1 MQTNMNQPIET
12 NMRRTFFGALLA
24 CFALFSAEKATAA
37 EAKIDTLSYITGQQI
52 GHTIHEEI
60 VPQMKLDYNAIIST
74 LDKLFASD
82 KSIKAEGITIS
93 PENINEVAKGY
104 FNESLQQRVIAAMGN
119 DTDQVFNAKE
129 KKIVSVLVGADFAY
143 SMKKAP
149 YEVEKKSFMKA
160 VNDVREGKEMLTLE
174 QANEF
179 MRNYYTVV
187 VPQKNKEESDK
198 WLAKVAK
205 QKGVQKTASGLLYR
219 IEAPGDMNI
228 KANKDEDVVKVLYTG
243 RTREGKVFDSNRWA
257 DMSEERKRMA
267 PESKDSPIEFPLDR
281 VIKGWTEGMKLIGKG
296 GRITLW
302 IPAELAY
309 GERGAGESIGPNEA
323 LCFDV
328 ELISVTNK

>member
-1 MQTNMNQPIET
+1 
-12 NMRRTFFGALLA
+12 MRKTFFGALLA

-104 FNESLQQRVIAAMGN
+104 FNESLQQRVMAAMGN
-119 DTDQVFNAKE
+119 DTAQVFNAKE
-129 KKIVSVLVGADFAY
+129 KKIVSALVGADFAY

-160 VNDVREGKEMLTLE
+160 VKDVKEGKEMLTLE
-174 QANEF
+174 QANAF

-198 WLAKVAK
+198 WLAKIAK

-219 IEAPGDMNI
+219 IENPGDMNI

-267 PESKDSPIEFPLDR
+267 PESKDSPIEFPLNR
-281 VIKGWTEGMKLIGKG
+281 VIKGWTEGMKFIGKG

-328 ELISVTNK
+328 ELIGVTNK

>member
-1 MQTNMNQPIET
+1 
-12 NMRRTFFGALLA
+12 MRKTFIGALLA
-24 CFALFSAEKATAA
+24 CFALFSADKAAAA
-37 EAKIDTLSYITGQQI
+37 EAKIDTLSYITGQQV

-60 VPQMKLDYNAIIST
+60 VPQMKLDHDAIVST
-74 LDKLFASD
+74 LDKLFASE
-82 KSIKAEGITIS
+82 KSIKAEDITIS

-119 DTDQVFNAKE
+119 DTAQVFNAKE

-174 QANEF
+174 QANSF

-257 DMSEERKRMA
+257 DMSEERRKML
-267 PESKDSPIEFPLDR
+267 PESKDSPIEFPLNR
-281 VIKGWTEGMKLIGKG
+281 VIKGWTEGMKFIGKG

>member
-1 MQTNMNQPIET
+1 
-12 NMRRTFFGALLA
+12 MRKTFFGALLA
-24 CFALFSAEKATAA
+24 CFALFSAEKAAAA

-60 VPQMKLDYNAIIST
+60 VPQMKLDYNAIVST

-119 DTDQVFNAKE
+119 DTVQVFNAKE

-143 SMKKAP
+143 SIKKAP

-174 QANEF
+174 QANSF

-198 WLAKVAK
+198 WLAKIAK

-257 DMSEERKRMA
+257 DMSEERR
-267 PESKDSPIEFPLDR
+267 
-281 VIKGWTEGMKLIGKG
+281 
-296 GRITLW
+296 
-302 IPAELAY
+302 
-309 GERGAGESIGPNEA
+309 
-323 LCFDV
+323 
-328 ELISVTNK
+328 

>member
-12 NMRRTFFGALLA
+12 NMRRTFLGALLA

-119 DTDQVFNAKE
+119 DTAQVFNAKE

-149 YEVEKKSFMKA
+149 YEVEKKSFIKA

-174 QANEF
+174 QANAF

-198 WLAKVAK
+198 WLAKIAK

-257 DMSEERKRMA
+257 DMSEERRKML
-267 PESKDSPIEFPLDR
+267 PESKDSPIEFPLNR
-281 VIKGWTEGMKLIGKG
+281 VIKGWTEGMKFIGKG

>member
-1 MQTNMNQPIET
+1 
-12 NMRRTFFGALLA
+12 MRKTFIGALLA
-24 CFALFSAEKATAA
+24 CFALFSAEKAAA
-37 EAKIDTLSYITGQQI
+37 TEAKIDTLSYITGQQI

-119 DTDQVFNAKE
+119 DTAQVFNAKE

-143 SMKKAP
+143 SIKKAP

-174 QANEF
+174 QANSF

-198 WLAKVAK
+198 WLAKIAK

-219 IEAPGDMNI
+219 IENPGDMNI

-257 DMSEERKRMA
+257 DMSEERRKML
-267 PESKDSPIEFPLDR
+267 PESKDSPIEFPLNR
-281 VIKGWTEGMKLIGKG
+281 VIKGWTEGMKFIGKG

-309 GERGAGESIGPNEA
+309 GERGAGELIGPNEA

>member
-1 MQTNMNQPIET
+1 MNQPIET

>member
-1 MQTNMNQPIET
+1 
-12 NMRRTFFGALLA
+12 
-24 CFALFSAEKATAA
+24 
-37 EAKIDTLSYITGQQI
+37 
-52 GHTIHEEI
+52 
-60 VPQMKLDYNAIIST
+60 
-74 LDKLFASD
+74 
-82 KSIKAEGITIS
+82 
-93 PENINEVAKGY
+93 
-104 FNESLQQRVIAAMGN
+104 
-119 DTDQVFNAKE
+119 
-129 KKIVSVLVGADFAY
+129 
-143 SMKKAP
+143 MKKAP

-174 QANEF
+174 QANSF

-257 DMSEERKRMA
+257 DMSEERRKML
-267 PESKDSPIEFPLDR
+267 PESKDSPIEFPLNR
-281 VIKGWTEGMKLIGKG
+281 VIKGWTEGMKFIGKG

>member
-12 NMRRTFFGALLA
+12 NMRRTFLGALLA

-119 DTDQVFNAKE
+119 DTAQVFNAKE

-174 QANEF
+174 QANAF

-187 VPQKNKEESDK
+187 VPQKNKVESDK

-257 DMSEERKRMA
+257 DMSEERRKML
-267 PESKDSPIEFPLDR
+267 PESKDSPIEFPLNR

>member
-1 MQTNMNQPIET
+1 
-12 NMRRTFFGALLA
+12 MRKTFFGALLA
-24 CFALFSAEKATAA
+24 CFALFSAEKAAAA

-60 VPQMKLDYNAIIST
+60 VPQMKLDYNAIVST

-119 DTDQVFNAKE
+119 DTVQVFNAKE

-143 SMKKAP
+143 SIKKAP

-257 DMSEERKRMA
+257 DMSEERRRMA
-267 PESKDSPIEFPLDR
+267 PESKDSPIEFPLNR
-281 VIKGWTEGMKLIGKG
+281 VIKGWTEGMKFIGKG

>member
-1 MQTNMNQPIET
+1 MNQPIET
-12 NMRRTFFGALLA
+12 NMRRTFLGALLA

-119 DTDQVFNAKE
+119 DTAQVFNAKE

-174 QANEF
+174 QANAF

-198 WLAKVAK
+198 WLAKIAK

-257 DMSEERKRMA
+257 DMSEERRKML
-267 PESKDSPIEFPLDR
+267 PESKDSPIEFPLNR

>member
-12 NMRRTFFGALLA
+12 NMRRTFLGALLA

-119 DTDQVFNAKE
+119 DTAQVFNAKE

-174 QANEF
+174 QANAF

-198 WLAKVAK
+198 WLAKIAK

-257 DMSEERKRMA
+257 DMSEERRKML
-267 PESKDSPIEFPLDR
+267 PESKDSPIEFPLNR

>member
-1 MQTNMNQPIET
+1 MNQPIET
-12 NMRRTFFGALLA
+12 NMIKTFIGALLA
-24 CFALFSAEKATAA
+24 CFALFSAEKAAAA

-119 DTDQVFNAKE
+119 DTAQVFNAKE

-174 QANEF
+174 QANSF

-257 DMSEERKRMA
+257 DMSEERRKML
-267 PESKDSPIEFPLDR
+267 PESKDSPIEFPLNR
-281 VIKGWTEGMKLIGKG
+281 VIKGWTEGMKFIGKG

>member
-1 MQTNMNQPIET
+1 
-12 NMRRTFFGALLA
+12 MRKTFLGALLA
-24 CFALFSAEKATAA
+24 CFALFSAEKAAAA

-119 DTDQVFNAKE
+119 DTSQVFNAKE

-174 QANEF
+174 QANSF

-257 DMSEERKRMA
+257 DMSEERRKML
-267 PESKDSPIEFPLDR
+267 PESKDSPIEFPLNR
-281 VIKGWTEGMKLIGKG
+281 VIKGWTEGMKFIGKG

-328 ELISVTNK
+328 ELIGVTNK

>member
-12 NMRRTFFGALLA
+12 NMIKTFIGALLA
-24 CFALFSAEKATAA
+24 CFALFSAEKAAAA

-119 DTDQVFNAKE
+119 DTAQVFNAKE

-174 QANEF
+174 QANSF

-205 QKGVQKTASGLLYR
+205 HKGVQKTASGLLYR

-257 DMSEERKRMA
+257 DMSEERRKML
-267 PESKDSPIEFPLDR
+267 PESKDSPIEFPLNR
-281 VIKGWTEGMKLIGKG
+281 VIKGWTEGMKFIGKG

>member
-1 MQTNMNQPIET
+1 M
-12 NMRRTFFGALLA
+12 LA

-60 VPQMKLDYNAIIST
+60 VPQMKLDYNAIVSA

-104 FNESLQQRVIAAMGN
+104 FNESLQQRVMAAMGN
-119 DTDQVFNAKE
+119 DTAQVFNAKE
-129 KKIVSVLVGADFAY
+129 KKIVSALVGADFAY

-160 VNDVREGKEMLTLE
+160 VNDVKEGKEMLTLE
-174 QANEF
+174 QANSF

-187 VPQKNKEESDK
+187 IPQKNKEESGK
-198 WLAKVAK
+198 WLAKIAK
-205 QKGVQKTASGLLYR
+205 QKGVQKTASGLFYR
-219 IEAPGDMNI
+219 IENPGDMNI

-243 RTREGKVFDSNRWA
+243 RTRDGKVFDSNRWA
-257 DMSEERKRMA
+257 DMSEERKRML
-267 PESKDSPIEFPLDR
+267 PESKDSPIEFPLNR
-281 VIKGWTEGMKLIGKG
+281 VIKGWTEGMKFIGKG

-328 ELISVTNK
+328 ELIGVTNK

>member
-12 NMRRTFFGALLA
+12 NMRKTFIGALLT
-24 CFALFSAEKATAA
+24 CFALFSAEKAAAA

-119 DTDQVFNAKE
+119 DTAQVFNAKE

-174 QANEF
+174 QANSF

-257 DMSEERKRMA
+257 DMSEERRKML
-267 PESKDSPIEFPLDR
+267 PESKDSPIEFPLNR
-281 VIKGWTEGMKLIGKG
+281 VIKGWTEGMKFIGKG

>member
-1 MQTNMNQPIET
+1 MNQPIET
-12 NMRRTFFGALLA
+12 NMRKTFFGALLA
-24 CFALFSAEKATAA
+24 CFALFSAEKAAAA

-93 PENINEVAKGY
+93 PKNINEVAKGY
-104 FNESLQQRVIAAMGN
+104 FNESLQQRVMAAMGN
-119 DTDQVFNAKE
+119 DTAQVFNAKE
-129 KKIVSVLVGADFAY
+129 KKIVSALVGADFAY

-179 MRNYYTVV
+179 MRNYYIVV

-198 WLAKVAK
+198 WLAKIAK

-219 IEAPGDMNI
+219 IENPGDMNI

-243 RTREGKVFDSNRWA
+243 RTREGKVFDSNRRA

-267 PESKDSPIEFPLDR
+267 PESKDSPIEFPLNR

>member
-1 MQTNMNQPIET
+1 
-12 NMRRTFFGALLA
+12 MRKTFLGALLA
-24 CFALFSAEKATAA
+24 CFALFSAEKAAAA
-37 EAKIDTLSYITGQQI
+37 EAKIDTLSYITGQQT

-60 VPQMKLDYNAIIST
+60 VPQMKLDYNAIVST

-119 DTDQVFNAKE
+119 DTAQVFNAKE

-257 DMSEERKRMA
+257 DMSEERRKML
-267 PESKDSPIEFPLDR
+267 PESKDSPIEFPLNR
-281 VIKGWTEGMKLIGKG
+281 VIKGWTEGMKFIGKG

>member
-60 VPQMKLDYNAIIST
+60 VPQMKLDHDAIVST

-119 DTDQVFNAKE
+119 DTAQVFNAKE

-174 QANEF
+174 QANAF

-198 WLAKVAK
+198 WLAKIAK

-219 IEAPGDMNI
+219 IENPGDINI

-267 PESKDSPIEFPLDR
+267 PESKDSPIEFPLNR

>member
-1 MQTNMNQPIET
+1 
-12 NMRRTFFGALLA
+12 MRKTFFGALLA
-24 CFALFSAEKATAA
+24 CFALFSAEKAAAA

-60 VPQMKLDYNAIIST
+60 VPQMKLDYNAIVST

-119 DTDQVFNAKE
+119 DTVQVFNAKE

-143 SMKKAP
+143 SIKKAP

-267 PESKDSPIEFPLDR
+267 PESKDSPIEFPLNR

>member
-1 MQTNMNQPIET
+1 
-12 NMRRTFFGALLA
+12 MRKTFLGALLA
-24 CFALFSAEKATAA
+24 CFALFSAEKAAAA

-60 VPQMKLDYNAIIST
+60 VPQMKLDHDAIVST

-119 DTDQVFNAKE
+119 DTAQVFNAKE

-198 WLAKVAK
+198 WLAKIAK

-257 DMSEERKRMA
+257 DMSEERRKML
-267 PESKDSPIEFPLDR
+267 PESKDSPIEFPLNR
-281 VIKGWTEGMKLIGKG
+281 VIKGWTEGMKFIGKG

>member
-1 MQTNMNQPIET
+1 
-12 NMRRTFFGALLA
+12 MRKTFIGALLA
-24 CFALFSAEKATAA
+24 CFALFSAEKAAA
-37 EAKIDTLSYITGQQI
+37 TEAKIDTLSYITGQQI

-119 DTDQVFNAKE
+119 DTAQVFNAKE

-174 QANEF
+174 QANAF

-187 VPQKNKEESDK
+187 VPQKNKVESDK

-267 PESKDSPIEFPLDR
+267 PESKDSPIEFPLNR
-281 VIKGWTEGMKLIGKG
+281 VIKGWTEGMKFIGKG

>member
-1 MQTNMNQPIET
+1 M
-12 NMRRTFFGALLA
+12 LA
-24 CFALFSAEKATAA
+24 CFALFSAEKAAAA

-119 DTDQVFNAKE
+119 DTSQVFNAKE

-174 QANEF
+174 QANSF

-257 DMSEERKRMA
+257 DMSEERRKML
-267 PESKDSPIEFPLDR
+267 PESKDSPIEFPLNR
-281 VIKGWTEGMKLIGKG
+281 VIKGWTEGMKFIGKG

-328 ELISVTNK
+328 ELIGVTNK

>member
-12 NMRRTFFGALLA
+12 NMIKTFIGALLA
-24 CFALFSAEKATAA
+24 CFALFSAEKAAAA

-60 VPQMKLDYNAIIST
+60 VPQMKLDYYAIIST

-119 DTDQVFNAKE
+119 DTAQVFNAKE

-174 QANEF
+174 QANSF

-257 DMSEERKRMA
+257 DMSEERRKML
-267 PESKDSPIEFPLDR
+267 PESKDSPIEFPLNR
-281 VIKGWTEGMKLIGKG
+281 VIKGWTEGMKFIGKG

>member
-12 NMRRTFFGALLA
+12 NMRKTFFGALLA
-24 CFALFSAEKATAA
+24 CFALFSAEKAAAA

-93 PENINEVAKGY
+93 PKNINEVAKGY
-104 FNESLQQRVIAAMGN
+104 FNESLQQRVMAAMGN
-119 DTDQVFNAKE
+119 DTAQVFNAKE
-129 KKIVSVLVGADFAY
+129 KKIVSALVGADFAY

-179 MRNYYTVV
+179 MRNYYIVV

-198 WLAKVAK
+198 WLAKIAK

-219 IEAPGDMNI
+219 IENPGDMNI

-243 RTREGKVFDSNRWA
+243 RTREGKVFDSNRRA

-267 PESKDSPIEFPLDR
+267 PESKDSPIEFPLNR

>member
-1 MQTNMNQPIET
+1 
-12 NMRRTFFGALLA
+12 MRKTFIGALLA

-119 DTDQVFNAKE
+119 DTAQVFNAKE

-149 YEVEKKSFMKA
+149 YKVEKKSFMKA

-257 DMSEERKRMA
+257 DMSEERRRMA
-267 PESKDSPIEFPLDR
+267 PESKDSPIEFPLNR

>member
-12 NMRRTFFGALLA
+12 NMRRTFLGALLA

-119 DTDQVFNAKE
+119 DTAQVFNAKE

-174 QANEF
+174 QANAF

-198 WLAKVAK
+198 WLAKIAK

-219 IEAPGDMNI
+219 IEAPSDMNI

-257 DMSEERKRMA
+257 DMSEERRKML
-267 PESKDSPIEFPLDR
+267 PESKDSPIEFPLNR

>member
-12 NMRRTFFGALLA
+12 NMRKTFFGALLA

-60 VPQMKLDYNAIIST
+60 VPQMKLDYNAIVST

-119 DTDQVFNAKE
+119 DTVQVFNAKE

-143 SMKKAP
+143 SIKKAP

-257 DMSEERKRMA
+257 DMSEERRRMA
-267 PESKDSPIEFPLDR
+267 PESKDSPIEFPLNR
-281 VIKGWTEGMKLIGKG
+281 VIKGWTEGMKFIGKG

>member
-60 VPQMKLDYNAIIST
+60 VPQMKLDHDAIIST

-119 DTDQVFNAKE
+119 DTAQVFNAKE

-174 QANEF
+174 QANSF

-187 VPQKNKEESDK
+187 VPQKNKMESDK

-257 DMSEERKRMA
+257 DMSEERRKML
-267 PESKDSPIEFPLDR
+267 PESKDSPIEFPLNR
-281 VIKGWTEGMKLIGKG
+281 VIKGWTEGMKFIGKG

>member
-12 NMRRTFFGALLA
+12 NMRKTFFGALLA

-104 FNESLQQRVIAAMGN
+104 FNESLQQRVMAAMGN
-119 DTDQVFNAKE
+119 DTAQVFNAKE
-129 KKIVSVLVGADFAY
+129 KKIVSALVGADFAY

-160 VNDVREGKEMLTLE
+160 VKDVKEGKEMLTLE
-174 QANEF
+174 QANAF

-198 WLAKVAK
+198 WLAKIAK

-219 IEAPGDMNI
+219 IENPGDMNI

-267 PESKDSPIEFPLDR
+267 PESKDSPIEFPLNR
-281 VIKGWTEGMKLIGKG
+281 VIKGWTEGMKFIGKG

-328 ELISVTNK
+328 ELIGVTNK

>member
-1 MQTNMNQPIET
+1 
-12 NMRRTFFGALLA
+12 MRKTFIGALLA
-24 CFALFSAEKATAA
+24 CFALFSAEKAAAA

-60 VPQMKLDYNAIIST
+60 VPQMKLDYNAIVST

-119 DTDQVFNAKE
+119 DTAQVFNAKE

-198 WLAKVAK
+198 WLAKIAK

-257 DMSEERKRMA
+257 DMSEERRKML
-267 PESKDSPIEFPLDR
+267 PESKDSPIEFPLNR

>member
-1 MQTNMNQPIET
+1 
-12 NMRRTFFGALLA
+12 MRKTFIGALLA
-24 CFALFSAEKATAA
+24 CFALFSAEKAAAA

-60 VPQMKLDYNAIIST
+60 VPQMKLDYNAIVSA

-104 FNESLQQRVIAAMGN
+104 FNESLQQRVMAAMGN
-119 DTDQVFNAKE
+119 DTAQVFNAKE
-129 KKIVSVLVGADFAY
+129 KKIVSALVGADFAY

-160 VNDVREGKEMLTLE
+160 VNDVKEGKEMLTLE
-174 QANEF
+174 QANSF

-187 VPQKNKEESDK
+187 VPQKNKEESGK
-198 WLAKVAK
+198 WLAKIAK

-219 IEAPGDMNI
+219 IENPGDMNI

-243 RTREGKVFDSNRWA
+243 RTRDGKVFDSNRWA
-257 DMSEERKRMA
+257 DMSEERKRML
-267 PESKDSPIEFPLDR
+267 PESKDSPIEFPLNR
-281 VIKGWTEGMKLIGKG
+281 VIKGWTEGMKFIGKG

-328 ELISVTNK
+328 ELIGVTNK

>member
-1 MQTNMNQPIET
+1 MQTNMNQPIEM
-12 NMRRTFFGALLA
+12 NMRKTFFGALLI

-60 VPQMKLDYNAIIST
+60 VPQMKLDYDAIVSA

-104 FNESLQQRVIAAMGN
+104 FNESLQQRVMAAMDN
-119 DTDQVFNAKE
+119 DTIQVFNAKE
-129 KKIVSVLVGADFAY
+129 KKIVSALIGADFAY

-149 YEVEKKSFMKA
+149 YEIEKKSFMKA
-160 VNDVREGKEMLTLE
+160 VKDVKEGKEMLTLE
-174 QANEF
+174 QANTF

-198 WLAKVAK
+198 WLAKIAK

-219 IEAPGDMNI
+219 IENPGDMNT

-257 DMSEERKRMA
+257 DMSEERKRML
-267 PESKDSPIEFPLDR
+267 PESKDSPIEFPLNR
-281 VIKGWTEGMKLIGKG
+281 VIKGWTEGMKFIGKG

-328 ELISVTNK
+328 ELIGVTNK

>member
-12 NMRRTFFGALLA
+12 NMRRTFLGALLA

-119 DTDQVFNAKE
+119 DTAQVFNAKE

-174 QANEF
+174 QANAF

-198 WLAKVAK
+198 WLAKIAK

-257 DMSEERKRMA
+257 DMSEERRKML
-267 PESKDSPIEFPLDR
+267 PESKDSPIEFPLNR

-328 ELISVTNK
+328 ELIGVTNK

>member
-12 NMRRTFFGALLA
+12 NMRRTFLGALLA

-119 DTDQVFNAKE
+119 DTAQVFNAKE

-149 YEVEKKSFMKA
+149 YEVENKSFMKA

-174 QANEF
+174 QANAF

-198 WLAKVAK
+198 WLAKIAK

-257 DMSEERKRMA
+257 DMSEERRKML
-267 PESKDSPIEFPLDR
+267 PESKDSPIEFPLNR

>member
-12 NMRRTFFGALLA
+12 NMIKTFIGALLA
-24 CFALFSAEKATAA
+24 CFALFSAEKAAAA

-119 DTDQVFNAKE
+119 DTAQVFNAKE

-149 YEVEKKSFMKA
+149 YKVEKKSFMKA

-174 QANEF
+174 QANSF

-257 DMSEERKRMA
+257 DMNEERRKML
-267 PESKDSPIEFPLDR
+267 PESKDSPIEFPLNR
-281 VIKGWTEGMKLIGKG
+281 VIKGWTEGMKFIGKG

>member
-12 NMRRTFFGALLA
+12 NMRRTFLGALLA

-119 DTDQVFNAKE
+119 DTAQVFNAKE

-174 QANEF
+174 QANAF

-198 WLAKVAK
+198 WLAKIAK

-219 IEAPGDMNI
+219 IEAPSDMNI

-257 DMSEERKRMA
+257 DMSEERRKML
-267 PESKDSPIEFPLDR
+267 PESKDSPIEFPLNR

-328 ELISVTNK
+328 ELIGVTNK